1 MSSLDLSHGPGA
13 GPILSSTQITEP
25 NQEDEEST
33 LVEEFKMEETVQS
46 SNITNNQTVDITG
59 YKKGHSLSFVKQQFD
74 FLPEQSSLPE
84 LKEELTL
91 ERTPGQIRED
101 VRNGEYFEAGDTPT
115 KKSKKKRFVTHVV
128 IEPEVPQYRILR

>member
-25 NQEDEEST
+25 NEEEST

-46 SNITNNQTVDITG
+46 SNMTNNQTVNISG

-101 VRNGEYFEAGDTPT
+101 VKNGEYFEAGDTPS
-115 KKSKKKRFVTHVV
+115 KKSKKKRFVVTYVAVV
-128 IEPEVPQYRILR
+128 YNL